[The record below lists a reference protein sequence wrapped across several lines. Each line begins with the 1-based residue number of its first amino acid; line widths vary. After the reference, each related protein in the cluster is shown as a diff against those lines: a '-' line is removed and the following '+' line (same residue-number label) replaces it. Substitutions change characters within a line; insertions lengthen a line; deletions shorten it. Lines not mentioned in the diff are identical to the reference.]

1 MARKCSLWT
10 MPGLACK
17 KITIEISRKRE
28 VSFIE
33 RFAQF
38 DTQLTIIICDYEY
51 AVIFSSLRA
60 QGGLEDGLAR
70 PVSIV

>member
-38 DTQLTIIICDYEY
+38 DTQLTIIICDY
-51 AVIFSSLRA
+51 VTTNTLSFS
-60 QGGLEDGLAR
+60 
-70 PVSIV
+70 VH